1 MNKQYI
7 IFIGPNSAL
16 KSQAI
21 KSICNCKKLARTTF
35 ITKSENVKAL
45 ADFKPI
51 SFGKIGLDSGQTVHL
66 LKVDDIQQL
75 VPVKNNWHS
84 TGVGVI
90 MLIDH
95 QANTPISELK
105 ATIREY
111 ESYLITKSL
120 AIGVVTSGEEAL
132 FSLDKYNKCL
142 KELGY
147 NAAALEV
154 DPERYQDMSVLLQSM
169 LLESLYGVACA

>member
-1 MNKQYI
+1 MRKQYI
-7 IFIGPNSAL
+7 IFIGPNENL

-21 KSICNCKKLARTTF
+21 KSICNCKKLSRSSF
-35 ITKSENVKAL
+35 ISKSENVRTL

-51 SFGKIGLDSGQTVHL
+51 SFAKICLDSGQTVHL
-66 LKVDDIQQL
+66 LKIEDSQQL
-75 VPVKNNWHS
+75 VPVLNNWHS

-95 QANTPISELK
+95 QNNTSPRELK
-105 ATIREY
+105 KIIKEY

-120 AIGVVTSGEEAL
+120 AIGVVNSNNDPL
-132 FSLDKYNKCL
+132 FSLDKYNQCL

-154 DPERYQDMSVLLQSM
+154 NPERYQDMSILLQSM